1 MVSVLGHTTSKVKRY
16 LSRFVRR
23 FDSLITV
30 DRLRNYSII
39 FIVAGMLGM
48 VTSSVL
54 RIIDPTI
61 QGAFLPDYLAHWT
74 GGSLLV
80 SSDSGDL
87 YDPLTQ
93 YKFQER
99 AIGATTKLSWFVSPP
114 IVAALYA
121 PLSLMDYYPS
131 GIAWFVL
138 SSSMLVW
145 CILSLKTLAPS
156 LMLRKRRLI
165 ILAVLASPAVFELLG
180 GGQDSV
186 FILAIWLI
194 GIRLLT
200 ARHAILAGAI
210 LGLGFA
216 KPQLVLLVP
225 IMLLATRNYR
235 ALGAFA
241 AVFTALLGVSAG
253 LVGVGGL
260 HQWVAALSSPLYMDQ
275 VQQGQAW
282 KMVSL
287 PSFVLAIVPPDWG
300 SWLAT
305 NLTWSSLPIGVG
317 ILLLRMRRLR
327 NFPVDLQAVWV
338 STLAT
343 TAAFSPHLAV
353 YDAVLFIPVVLY
365 LLERRS
371 SPLVRVS
378 AVAAFGLMWL
388 APILHVAA
396 GSLPWPIAIIDA
408 PWSAIPLAAI
418 WIESL
423 KGLKPR
429 RYDALQV
436 RVPITVGPHRLHAV
450 TGWSRLFGKPRSD
463 ST

>member
-1 MVSVLGHTTSKVKRY
+1 VSVLGHTTSKVRRY
-16 LSRFVRR
+16 FSRFVRR
-23 FDSLITV
+23 FDRLITV

-39 FIVAGMLGM
+39 FIIAGALGV

-74 GGSLLV
+74 GGGLLF
-80 SSDSGDL
+80 SSDHGDL
-87 YDPLTQ
+87 YDPVTQ
-93 YKFQER
+93 HKFQER

-121 PLSLMDYYPS
+121 PLSLMEYYPS
-131 GIAWFVL
+131 GIVWFVL

-145 CILSLKTLAPS
+145 CILSLKTLAPN
-156 LMLRKRRLI
+156 LMLRKRTLI
-165 ILAVLASPAVFELLG
+165 ILAVLASPPVFELLG

-210 LGLGFA
+210 LGLGFG

-253 LVGVGGL
+253 LVGVEGL
-260 HQWVAALSSPLYMDQ
+260 HQWVATLTSPLYMDQ

-287 PSFVLAIVPPDWG
+287 PSFVLALFPPDWG

-327 NFPVDLQAVWV
+327 NLPVDTQAVWV

-353 YDAVLFIPVVLY
+353 YDALLLIPIVLY

-371 SPLVRVS
+371 SPFVRVS

-396 GSLPWPIAIIDA
+396 GSVPWPLAIIDA
-408 PWSAIPLAAI
+408 PWSAVPLAAI
-418 WIESL
+418 WFESL
-423 KGLKPR
+423 KALTPR
-429 RYDALQV
+429 SLDALQGTEKIV
-436 RVPITVGPHRLHAV
+436 ISQQRRRVAKV
-450 TGWSRLFGKPRSD
+450 SRSFIKGKGDRA
-463 ST
+463 